1 MDHHLRRSKDKTLP
15 LVYPFIFYTGKKA
28 YTYSLD
34 IFDLF
39 GIHKNRAREL
49 FQQPL
54 RLLDITHT
62 SESTLDQHNYFKHI
76 ALTVKYVRHHK
87 ELLSFAITTLM
98 EHFRFFETT
107 QETEYIRS
115 YLRYILNW
123 LHEKDH
129 EAIAHHITALHQ
141 GEQIMGTIAESY
153 IKKGRMAGRTE
164 GENLK
169 AKVIAKNL
177 LDLHIPL
184 DTIFQST
191 GLSLEEIKALKIR
204 HSKD

>member
-76 ALTVKYVRHHK
+76 ALTVKYVQREK
-87 ELLSFAITTLM
+87 ELLSFVMNQLM
-98 EHFRFFETT
+98 GYFRFLETN
-107 QETEYIRS
+107 QEEGSIEPLVVCVAQ
-115 YLRYILNW
+115 YLKREELNT
-123 LHEKDH
+123 LIKNIQTLKSE
-129 EAIAHHITALHQ
+129 ELL
-141 GEQIMGTIAESY
+141 MG
-153 IKKGRMAGRTE
+153 
-164 GENLK
+164 
-169 AKVIAKNL
+169 
-177 LDLHIPL
+177 
-184 DTIFQST
+184 
-191 GLSLEEIKALKIR
+191 
-204 HSKD
+204 